1 MNLSGP
7 VVIVGASHA
16 GLAAAAE
23 LRAAGFAGQID
34 LVGAEPSAPYHRPHL
49 SKESLAADLPAPK
62 PIRPAAYFDD
72 NRIALH
78 HASVTAIDRAAQL
91 LLLAGG
97 EVLPYGRLIL
107 APGAEARRLGPDIDP
122 LRRAFSLREK
132 ADWQEF
138 GPAFDA
144 ARTLAVIGGGLIGL
158 EVAAAARARGKAVTV
173 IEAAPALMG
182 RCLSPELAGLVQARH
197 EDAGIAFR
205 LGASVT
211 GIDDKAI
218 HLRNGEVIGADLF
231 LAAIGSRPRCG
242 LAEAA
247 GLACADG
254 IAVDA
259 GGRTSDPD
267 IFALGDCA
275 RWHDG
280 EALRHESVAATQAQA
295 RSVAAALMGL
305 PAPAPHPLR
314 LWSTQGALR
323 LQFTGPVPANA
334 TTEITAPAED
344 ARLLRAFLDGRLV
357 AVQALNA
364 PRPFNA
370 AVAEISAAQSGQVD
384 A

>member
-1 MNLSGP
+1 MNVSGP

-23 LRAAGFAGQID
+23 LRTAGFAGQID
-34 LVGAEPSAPYHRPHL
+34 LIGAEPGAPYHRPHL

-78 HASVTAIDRAAQL
+78 HASVTAIDRAGRL

-97 EVLPYGRLIL
+97 EVLHYGRLIL

-138 GPAFDA
+138 GPAFDI
-144 ARTLAVIGGGLIGL
+144 ARTL
-158 EVAAAARARGKAVTV
+158 AVTV

-218 HLRNGEVIGADLF
+218 HLRNGDVIGADLV

-259 GGRTSDPD
+259 GGRTPDPD

-344 ARLLRAFLDGRLV
+344 ARLSGWAPCRGAGAECAPPVQCRHRRNRRGPKRAGRCLTAALRSDRRRYHA
-357 AVQALNA
+357 
-364 PRPFNA
+364 
-370 AVAEISAAQSGQVD
+370 SC
-384 A
+384 